1 MFISNILTSSFFSI
15 ALCFGLSSRSNDE
28 HLDLQSRLKN
38 NVSGLNKPLPFSN
51 PLSNSKPERKAGLGD
66 ASAQL
71 SNLSPCDPAARY
83 YVQNWGLERL
93 CLPLL
98 IKANDKLSIGNSGD
112 MPGTAYGAAVKVL
125 QEMFDF
131 KDESGAFPLRSVI
144 ALAAIEI
151 DMIQQIKLNSKNRDS
166 EQESVV
172 EKFKTRVEEVD
183 FGLEK
188 KFSTTSEFTGL
199 LTILRGSVSRS
210 STLRV
215 GQKNGNL
222 WDYSELFKPLT
233 TREKAIAGT
242 GFVCCIAVFWKTY
255 RHFK

>member
-1 MFISNILTSSFFSI
+1 MFFANILTSLIFMIFSVST
-15 ALCFGLSSRSNDE
+15 FSRSHDE

-38 NVSGLNKPLPFSN
+38 NISGLNKPLPFSH
-51 PLSNSKPERKAGLGD
+51 PLSNSKPERKIGLGD

-98 IKANDKLSIGNSGD
+98 IKANDKLSIGSSGD
-112 MPGTAYGAAVKVL
+112 ISGTAYGEAVKVM

-131 KDESGAFPLRSVI
+131 KDENGAFPLRSVI

-151 DMIQQIKLNSKNRDS
+151 DMIQQAKLNSKNRDL

-172 EKFKTRVEEVD
+172 DKFKTKVEEVD
-183 FGLEK
+183 SGLEK
-188 KFSTTSEFTGL
+188 KFSTTSEFNGL
-199 LTILRGSVSRS
+199 LTILRGSPSRS
-210 STLRV
+210 STLRA
-215 GQKNGNL
+215 GQKTGNL
-222 WDYSELFKPLT
+222 WDSSEFLKPLT

-255 RHFK
+255 QYLK